1 MELVKIRLQLQGS
14 QKFPPLVKK
23 SALTIVKELGF
34 KGLYTGVL
42 VTFMRDIP
50 FSIIF
55 FPTYANLKEQFK
67 DNKGDLSLFR
77 LFLASFV
84 AGGLA
89 AGLVT
94 PADVV
99 KTRCVI
105 QSNTAS
111 NNVTYP
117 SSFVKVTSRE
127 WETIQEHTRLLQ
139 ASIRKGRSECL
150 LQRSP
155 AEGGCDG
162 SVVWHRSVGI

>member
-23 SALTIVKELGF
+23 SALTVVKELGF

-105 QSNTAS
+105 QHHIKQR
-111 NNVTYP
+111 TYP
-117 SSFVKVTSRE
+117 PSFMKVTSRE
-127 WETIQEHTRLLQ
+127 WQTIQEHTGLLQ
-139 ASIRKGRSECL
+139 ASIRKGRRKCL
-150 LQRSP
+150 FQRSP